1 MISKV
6 RMFAEQKID
15 YMMLLNRV
23 ANDSEIEMSEDPY
36 WLPEWEQIPGTRIVA
51 DYTDSLNSSIIK
63 GLTDEIVGW
72 IIYRRKKDEQVYHK
86 VGEIDADRFFIID
99 HLVASDN
106 TYAWTIVPKTE
117 TKIGI
122 SMESEMTYVDWEYW
136 TVTAIKE
143 IEPNVYLADRVWQL
157 QMDVEAAALTQNRNV
172 VVAST
177 LSRYPKIVVGENN
190 FMTQNITAKL
200 GRINKFN
207 GKLEDDIEGLQEWYE
222 WIAQGGYAIIKDPKG
237 HIFGAILTDS
247 ATSID
252 YRILDK
258 PSTVQFSYT
267 ETFSV
272 DDISVYEL

>member
-1 MISKV
+1 MIS
-6 RMFAEQKID
+6 
-15 YMMLLNRV
+15 NRV
-23 ANDSEIEMSEDPY
+23 ANDSEIKTSEDPY